1 MNYLNTQYPQET
13 TRVCPECNNKILLV
27 NRTVIIEEGQFNP
40 VTTSYYE
47 CSNKECS
54 DNFKKREETRK
65 AQELARKEKRPKR
78 F

>member
-1 MNYLNTQYPQET
+1 MWYLNTKFPQET
-13 TRVCPECNNKILLV
+13 SRKCPECHSKILLV
-27 NRTVIIEEGQFNP
+27 NQTVLLEDGQFNP

-65 AQELARKEKRPKR
+65 AQELARKEKRPRR

>member
-1 MNYLNTQYPQET
+1 MNQT
-13 TRVCPECNNKILLV
+13 VLL
-27 NRTVIIEEGQFNP
+27 EDGQFNP

-65 AQELARKEKRPKR
+65 AQELARKEKRPRR